1 MLRSHKSV
9 RRVTDDAR
17 GVIVV
22 ALRRGDEV
30 LALLEAVTP
39 SGEQFRPAD
48 VAQTEAY
55 ARGVVAALS
64 PRG

>member
-1 MLRSHKSV
+1 V

-22 ALRRGDEV
+22 ALRRGGEI

-48 VAQTEAY
+48 VGLAEAY
-55 ARGVVAALS
+55 ARGVVAALA

>member
-1 MLRSHKSV
+1 MS
-9 RRVTDDAR
+9 DDDR

-22 ALRRGDEV
+22 ALRRGSEV

-48 VAQTEAY
+48 VALTEAY
-55 ARGVVAALS
+55 ARGVVAALA
-64 PRG
+64 PRR